1 MVKPFLYCY
10 RSLKISFMNIKSF
23 TFLASFFLITSLYAQ
38 KSKTG
43 KNVKALEGDKGEVV
57 TDQPKLNP
65 VFKNNVAFSD
75 AVQQLKGELQTVE
88 NNKTQIG
95 QTISELE
102 PGVVKFSVTYTTIKD
117 GKSNAEFYEFNMADI
132 DVNTIRTFT
141 NKDVIQVQLLVGKKQ
156 KLIKKTVENQKASYQ
171 DEVMIFAKNI
181 DNGRRLVDLFKSLV
195 PFSNEIIEKRL
206 SLKTYQE
213 HVNWLVSNVKEV
225 KLTEKLYAQ
234 KLTANAKYQGRF
246 ELTID
251 EVANQK
257 STNSTSHFNLANLNI
272 NSIFSEVKGD
282 VIIVNVETKRKIKSV
297 KMYSAKELKEYV
309 NNFSIYC
316 ESVEKSR
323 DLQKVLKTAI
333 VLSEDKIEESIPKIK
348 TVSEGVAI
356 IDNYIKNITVNE
368 TTYNQSL
375 SGECVV
381 SFTKKESTASKMT
394 DEQFFFNL
402 KDLGKNLVKYYTE
415 GRRVKIELQTKAGNK
430 YLKHVVNQEVK
441 SYANKFEIDFAEI
454 EDAIVAERVLERMI
468 ELCENIELRLDG
480 SKNVLLQKLKESI
493 KKVEVNKSAFDQ
505 NLDVEEESAVQFKTT
520 EITEKGSKTRLY
532 EFNLNDINPSTIE
545 INTSSTD
552 VFVTVSTNYM
562 EKIIKYYEG
571 GAIKNYQNTFN
582 IYTSNIEEARIIVEI
597 FKKILQK

>member
-1 MVKPFLYCY
+1 MKLKSLIFL
-10 RSLKISFMNIKSF
+10 
-23 TFLASFFLITSLYAQ
+23 TFLFFVTGISAQ
-38 KSKTG
+38 KAKPVKT
-43 KNVKALEGDKGEVV
+43 VKKAEEPKAEVIV
-57 TDQPKLNP
+57 EQPKPNIET
-65 VFKNNVAFSD
+65 KINAAFSD
-75 AVQQLKGELQTVE
+75 AVQRLKVELQTVE

-95 QTISELE
+95 QTISEIQ
-102 PGVVKFSVTYTTIKD
+102 PGVVKLSITYTTIKD

-156 KLIKKTVENQKASYQ
+156 KLIKKTIENQKSSYQ

-181 DNGRRLVDLFKSLV
+181 DNGRNLVDLLKSLV

-213 HVNWLVSNVKEV
+213 HINWLENNVKEV
-225 KLTEKLYAQ
+225 NLTEKQYVQ
-234 KLTANAKYQGRF
+234 KIVANSKYPGRL

-257 STNSTSHFNLANLNI
+257 TANTTSHFNLANLNT
-272 NSIFSEVKGD
+272 NSIYSEVKGD
-282 VIIVNVETKRKIKSV
+282 VIIVNVETKRKLKSV
-297 KMYSAKELKEYV
+297 KTYSAKELKEYV

-323 DLQKVLKTAI
+323 DLQKVLKSAI
-333 VLSEDKIEESIPKIK
+333 TLSEDKIEESIPKIK

-356 IDNYIKNITVNE
+356 IDNYIKNITINE

-375 SGECVV
+375 SGDCVV
-381 SFTKKESTASKMT
+381 TFNKKESTASKMT

-415 GRRVKIELQTKAGNK
+415 GKSVKVELQTKAGNK
-430 YLKHVVNQEVK
+430 YLKHIVNQEVK
-441 SYANKFEIDFAEI
+441 SYTNKFEIDFAEI

-468 ELCENIELRLDG
+468 ELCENTELKLGG
-480 SKNVLLQKLKESI
+480 SKKELLLQLKDNI
-493 KKVEVNKSAFDQ
+493 KKVEVNKAAFEQ
-505 NLDVEEESAVQFKTT
+505 NLEVKEESAVQFKTT
-520 EITEKGSKTRLY
+520 EITEKVSKTRLY
-532 EFNLNDINPSTIE
+532 EFNLNDINPATVE
-545 INTSSTD
+545 INTSSIN

-562 EKIIKYYEG
+562 EKIIKYYED

-582 IYTSNIEEARIIVEI
+582 IYTSNIEEARMIVEL